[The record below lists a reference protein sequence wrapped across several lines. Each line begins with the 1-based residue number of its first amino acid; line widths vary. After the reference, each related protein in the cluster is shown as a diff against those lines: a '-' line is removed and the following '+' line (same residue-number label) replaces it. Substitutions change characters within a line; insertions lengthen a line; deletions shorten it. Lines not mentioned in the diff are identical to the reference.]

1 MRISLALDAASPDG
15 TIADA
20 GFDAS
25 GCGAALAAGSATVA
39 LVRGVPLLA
48 AARVGVE
55 EISAELGGLH
65 PAKLHAAEL
74 AADALHRAL
83 GPPARC

>member
-1 MRISLALDAASPDG
+1 MIV
-15 TIADA
+15 DA

-39 LVRGVPLLA
+39 LVRGAPLLA
-48 AARVGVE
+48 AARVGVQ
-55 EISAELGGLH
+55 EIAAELGGLH
-65 PAKLHAAEL
+65 PAKRHAAEL

-83 GPPARC
+83 GAARARPRLACAAPR